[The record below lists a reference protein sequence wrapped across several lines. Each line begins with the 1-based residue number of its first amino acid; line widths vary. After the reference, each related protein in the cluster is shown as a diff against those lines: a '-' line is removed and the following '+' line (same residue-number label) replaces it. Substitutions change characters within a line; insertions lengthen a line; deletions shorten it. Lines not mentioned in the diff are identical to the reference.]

1 MNIDVALLVLRF
13 ALGVVF
19 LYHGLAKR
27 PMWKM
32 RPSDQMSAGM
42 LFLMRFLSA
51 AEPLAGLAL
60 ILGFL
65 TEFDARGVALIMIG
79 ALWFKILKWKMPFS
93 TMTQTGWEFD
103 LVNLAIA
110 IALIILGGGQLAV
123 DVPFM

>member
-60 ILGFL
+60 ILRVFA
-65 TEFDARGVALIMIG
+65 EFAPGGGGLVMIG
-79 ALWFKILKWKMPFS
+79 GPWC
-93 TMTQTGWEFD
+93 
-103 LVNLAIA
+103 
-110 IALIILGGGQLAV
+110 
-123 DVPFM
+123 